1 MRFET
6 MGNEQNPVV
15 LFFHA
20 MGVTGASSEPV
31 ARFLQANYFCILPTS
46 TVYCAGQR
54 YQSRA
59 DEIRQLEQFLHERHI
74 TCLSMVVAS
83 SIGTDLATAFLAQTE
98 IPVEHA
104 FFDGGQFAQIP
115 KGTRRLM
122 IPFLYL
128 AIKSLA
134 WSNGKTLK
142 KILWCDDESI
152 KPYFIAAGRAL
163 DYRSLSRQM
172 MDSLL
177 DAPFPALPEALQK
190 NSFWE
195 FGSAEEHFKYRDAV
209 MRAYPHGSFP
219 VFEGHNHMQYQIR
232 DPEGFT
238 HMLRSIVERGT
249 LPELPFLQT
258 EIQHGKDT
266 NG

>member
-1 MRFET
+1 MLFET
-6 MGNEQNPVV
+6 MGNEQNPAV

-59 DEIRQLEQFLHERHI
+59 DEIRQIELFLRERHI

-122 IPFLYL
+122 IPF
-128 AIKSLA
+128 
-134 WSNGKTLK
+134 
-142 KILWCDDESI
+142 
-152 KPYFIAAGRAL
+152 
-163 DYRSLSRQM
+163 
-172 MDSLL
+172 
-177 DAPFPALPEALQK
+177 
-190 NSFWE
+190 
-195 FGSAEEHFKYRDAV
+195 
-209 MRAYPHGSFP
+209 
-219 VFEGHNHMQYQIR
+219 
-232 DPEGFT
+232 
-238 HMLRSIVERGT
+238 
-249 LPELPFLQT
+249 
-258 EIQHGKDT
+258 
-266 NG
+266 

>member
-1 MRFET
+1 MLFET
-6 MGNEQNPVV
+6 HGDRNKPAV

-20 MGVTGASSEPV
+20 MGVTGQSSRPV
-31 ARFLQANYFCILPTS
+31 AEHLPCFCILPTS

-54 YQSRA
+54 YAGKA
-59 DEIRQLEQFLHERHI
+59 DEVRQVEDYLRAQGVKRLA
-74 TCLSMVVAS
+74 LVVAS
-83 SIGTDLATAFLAQTE
+83 SIGADLAMAFLTQMSL
-98 IPVEHA
+98 PVDHVY
-104 FFDGGQFAQIP
+104 FDGGQFAQIGR
-115 KGTRRLM
+115 GTRRVM
-122 IPFLYL
+122 MPFLYL
-128 AIKSLA
+128 AIKSLY
-134 WSNGKTLK
+134 WSKGKTLK
-142 KILWCDDESI
+142 KLLWCGDDAI

-209 MRAYPHGSFP
+209 MCAYPYGSFP
-219 VFEGHNHMQYQIR
+219 VFERHNHMQYQIR
-232 DPEGFT
+232 DPEGFA
-238 HMLRSIVERGT
+238 HMLQSIMERGT

-258 EIQHGKDT
+258 ETQHGKDT